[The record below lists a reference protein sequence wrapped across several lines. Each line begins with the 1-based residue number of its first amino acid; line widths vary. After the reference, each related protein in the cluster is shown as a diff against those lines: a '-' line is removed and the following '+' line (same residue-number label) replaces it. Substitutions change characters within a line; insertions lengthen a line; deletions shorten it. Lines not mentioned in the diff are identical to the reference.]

1 MSNLEIAARISRAP
15 NAKTL
20 EEILDDLAPQ
30 HEFSIYQSQSRHYPS
45 VLYRV
50 RVEGQG
56 SNVRMA
62 RTTIC
67 EGSFWDIR
75 ATLVRHFEELPD

>member
-1 MSNLEIAARISRAP
+1 MSNVEIARRVSRAP
-15 NAKTL
+15 NATAL
-20 EEILDDLAPQ
+20 EELLDELVPD
-30 HEFSIYQSQSRHYPS
+30 HEFSIYQSHSRHYPS

-56 SNVRMA
+56 TNVRMA

-75 ATLVRHFEELPD
+75 ATLARHFEGLPD

>member
-1 MSNLEIAARISRAP
+1 MSNLEIARRVSRAP
-15 NAKTL
+15 NTTAL
-20 EEILDDLAPQ
+20 EELLDELAPN
-30 HEFSIYQSQSRHYPS
+30 HEFSIYQSQSRHFPS

-56 SNVRMA
+56 PNVRMA

-75 ATLVRHFEELPD
+75 ATLARHFEGLPD

>member
-1 MSNLEIAARISRAP
+1 MNNLEIAARISRAP

-20 EEILDDLAPQ
+20 EEMLDDLAPQ
-30 HEFSIYQSQSRHYPS
+30 HEFSIYRSHSRHYPS

-75 ATLVRHFEELPD
+75 AELARHFEGLPD

>member
-1 MSNLEIAARISRAP
+1 MSNPEIARRISRAP
-15 NAKTL
+15 NFKTL
-20 EEILDDLAPQ
+20 HGILDQIVPD
-30 HEFSIYQSQSRHYPS
+30 HGFRFGHSSSRRYPT
-45 VLYRV
+45 VLYRF

-75 ATLVRHFEELPD
+75 AALAQHFEELPT

>member
-1 MSNLEIAARISRAP
+1 MTNLQIAERISRAP
-15 NAKTL
+15 NFKTL
-20 EEILDDLAPQ
+20 HGFLDQMAPD
-30 HEFSIYQSQSRHYPS
+30 HEFRFDHSHSRHYPS

-50 RVEGQG
+50 RVEGRG

-62 RTTIC
+62 TTTIC

-75 ATLVRHFEELPD
+75 AALVQHFEELPD